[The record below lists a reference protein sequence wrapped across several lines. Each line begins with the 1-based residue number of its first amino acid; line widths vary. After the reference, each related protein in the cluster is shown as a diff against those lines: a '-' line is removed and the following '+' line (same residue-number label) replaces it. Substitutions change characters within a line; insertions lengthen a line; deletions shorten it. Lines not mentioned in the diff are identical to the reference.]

1 MLPESK
7 VQEIQDFADLFFY
20 RVLDRVKQTELENN
34 EYVRPKIEYFC
45 SLSPEERKKINN
57 LISPVSW
64 KIVEEIKNGTLSRHN
79 REQRETELF
88 QNLLTEEQRK
98 EYLALKEREKWD
110 QKKLAEYSPSTNT
123 ITLDE
128 RVWNDNWNVL
138 SHELLHATRHKIFPL
153 EVNEGYDLE
162 QKMNGVFGEM
172 MIQFQKGLLE
182 TLAQTP
188 EEKLLIT
195 DEKLGIKK
203 YVKLPAEVIELFGE
217 LERIIRKD
225 ICQDNSKY
233 AHPETNCL
241 YDFRLDIFEKS
252 PEFFNCGIRNRFL
265 EMFAVADQLHRRVL
279 GCTEAFVIEDTD
291 EHKQIYDYLQNEEV
305 DKFYLEFIC
314 GIPRSNIGSVYFY
327 YSSKIQEIYG
337 DREFIEKYG
346 VIPKKSPIFDP
357 EEWEE
362 MITELSAFPEKDPYL
377 LANLIINEFQPEFTR
392 SWPQLFLMPGKEVEE
407 RYITPIRK
415 RMEELRAPL

>member
-7 VQEIQDFADLFFY
+7 VQEIHDFASLFFN
-20 RVLDRVKQTELENN
+20 RVIDRLKQAGAENK

-45 SLSPEERKKINN
+45 SLSPKERKRIDE
-57 LISPVSW
+57 LSSPVSW
-64 KIVEEIKNGTLSRHN
+64 KIVEEIKNGSLSRDD
-79 REQRETELF
+79 RKQRETELF

-98 EYLALKEREKWD
+98 EYLSLKEREKWN
-110 QKKLAEYSPSTNT
+110 KSKLAEYSPSEDI

-128 RVWNDNWNVL
+128 RVWDNNWAVL

-162 QKMNGVFGEM
+162 QKMNGVFGELR
-172 MIQFQKGLLE
+172 IQFQRSLLE

-188 EEKLLIT
+188 EDKLLIT

-203 YVKLPAEVIELFGE
+203 YVKIPAEVVELFGE
-217 LERIIRKD
+217 LERVIRKD
-225 ICQDNSKY
+225 LCQDDSKY
-233 AHPETNCL
+233 VPTETSVD
-241 YDFRLDIFEKS
+241 YFRLNVFEES
-252 PEFFNCGIRNRFL
+252 QEFFKSGIRNRFL
-265 EMFAVADQLHRRVL
+265 EMFSVADRLHRRVL
-279 GCTEAFVIEDTD
+279 DDTETFVIENTD
-291 EHKQIYDYLQNEEV
+291 EHKQIYDYLQNESV

-314 GIPRSNIGSVYFY
+314 GIPQSTIGSVYFY

-337 DREFIEKYG
+337 DREFIEKYR
-346 VIPKKSPIFDP
+346 VSSKNSPIFNA

-362 MITELSAFPEKDPYL
+362 MITELSSFPEEDPYL
-377 LANLIINEFQPEFTR
+377 LANLIINEFQPEFTQ

-407 RYITPIRK
+407 RYIAPIRK